1 MNSSDKM
8 MAIMQIRGAK
18 GRNAK
23 MAALAK
29 YPELKNLLK
38 LTYNPYIHFN
48 LKPTKEWINQCGLDM
63 LDKNTSRLLQSLAED
78 RLTGSAAKHAVL
90 KEFARLEPFS
100 QQLLFCILT
109 KDMRMGMQAKS
120 INSVWPGLIPE
131 FLVQLAHTFDE
142 KRVTFPIIGTYKIDG
157 LRCIYEN
164 GHLYSRYGRR
174 FIGLERLENLLKD
187 AQMPRLDGELTVPGK
202 TFDDLSGD
210 IRSFKTTDNIVYN
223 IFDVMAGYPQAQH
236 TRCANVALI
245 AMRLNSPMVR
255 AVPASTLTT
264 MAEIDEMFN
273 EARDKGYE
281 GLVLKDEDALPFN
294 GRSYAW
300 MKVKS
305 KDTVDVQV
313 TDIKEGR
320 GKYENC
326 VGALICDFK
335 GVDIQVGG
343 GLTDNQREA
352 WYANPNLIIGKTIE
366 VEYMEVSKHGALRHP
381 RLKCVRGDK

>member
-1 MNSSDKM
+1 MNSSKKM
-8 MAIMQIRGAK
+8 MAIMQIRETK

-23 MAALAK
+23 MAILAR
-29 YPELKNLLK
+29 YPELKNILRIA
-38 LTYNPYIHFN
+38 YNPYIHFN

-63 LDKNTSRLLQSLAED
+63 LDEKTSKLLQSLAED

-90 KEFARLEPFS
+90 EEFARLEPFS

-109 KDMRMGMQAKS
+109 KDMRMGLQAKS
-120 INSVWPGLIPE
+120 INGVWPGLIPE
-131 FLVQLAHTFDE
+131 FPVQLAHTFDE

-174 FIGLERLENLLKD
+174 FVGLERLENLLRE

-210 IRSFKTTDNIVYN
+210 IRSFKTTDNVVYN
-223 IFDVMAGYPQAQH
+223 IFDVMADYPQAQH
-236 TRCANVALI
+236 LRCTSIQLI
-245 AMRLNSPMVR
+245 ALQLGSPLVK
-255 AVPASTLTT
+255 AVPSRTLMT
-264 MAEIDEMFN
+264 MAEIDDMFN
-273 EARDKGYE
+273 EARDEGYE

-320 GKYENC
+320 GKYEGN
-326 VGALICDFK
+326 VGALVCDFN

-343 GLTDNQREA
+343 GLTDDQREA
-352 WYANPNLIIGKTIE
+352 WFRDPNLIVGKTIE
-366 VEYMEVSKHGALRHP
+366 VEYMEISKHGALRHP
-381 RLKCVRGDK
+381 RLKYVRGDK